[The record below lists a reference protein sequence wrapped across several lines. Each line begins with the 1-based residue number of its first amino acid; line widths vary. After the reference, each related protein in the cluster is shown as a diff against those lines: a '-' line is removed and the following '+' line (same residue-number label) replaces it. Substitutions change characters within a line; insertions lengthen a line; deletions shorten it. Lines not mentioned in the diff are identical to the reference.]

1 MQIHPGHHNPTA
13 PNSPGSVEKHCRR
26 NSRGLTNPA
35 SPLHLQT
42 RRGKDKVQQNRHL
55 SCLLPGANAT
65 STLTCA
71 PSRRAA
77 SSASVSTTP
86 RGRTAASARRTFAP
100 GLGEQDPTCP
110 SPTGPPMHVSN
121 LHNAHGG
128 EQTLIFSS
136 SISKQHGALSS
147 QKGSEYLPVVW
158 CTEERELIRV
168 GAKGLCWWVEIS
180 DESKDDFRSVQ
191 VWAKVKVCGFVAM

>member
-1 MQIHPGHHNPTA
+1 MKWSLLPWLAGRNKESPISECTVQIHPGYHNPTA
-13 PNSPGSVEKHCRR
+13 PNYPGSVEKHCRR
-26 NSRGLTNPA
+26 NSRGVTNPA

-128 EQTLIFSS
+128 EQTHLLLLHL
-136 SISKQHGALSS
+136 KAARGTQLSEG
-147 QKGSEYLPVVW
+147 K
-158 CTEERELIRV
+158 
-168 GAKGLCWWVEIS
+168 
-180 DESKDDFRSVQ
+180 
-191 VWAKVKVCGFVAM
+191 